1 MCVEVIR
8 MNYLKSKFPLLVS
21 AFVISLPLGACSFP
35 NEPTYAVKN
44 ETSEVLSTEVIERFL
59 PEKAEHLGYEV
70 TYTINDEEMS
80 RDKATLNI
88 TIKEILE
95 GYIYKIRKEKNKI
108 SKESYNPRKQKEL
121 IARNMLVS
129 GIFLPLCFADN
140 TCRDNLSGN
149 PKLVETEKTI
159 ETIVGKKE
167 TLERLILPLRTLE
180 NFSLTHNN
188 LVIDVSVYGP
198 METKLNIDYLI
209 KKINPSDASDLKLT
223 VSATQTKEEIG
234 TVIVP
239 EEIVSTSIKRIE
251 ADQKKLDEYKKQKE
265 LERKI
270 EKIKLEKL
278 ATERQRK
285 LTLER
290 SNLSDIDKIKRQ
302 CTDLGFK
309 RSTEKFGECVLKL
322 SE

>member
-59 PEKAEHLGYEV
+59 PEKAEHLGYVV

-95 GYIYKIRKEKNKI
+95 GYIYKIQKEKIKI
-108 SKESYNPRKQKEL
+108 SKESYNPRKQKEK
-121 IARNMLVS
+121 IATNMLVG
-129 GIFLPLCFADN
+129 GIFLPLLLSCDG
-140 TCRDNLSGN
+140 CRDNLSGN

-180 NFSLTHNN
+180 DFSLTHNN
-188 LVIDVSVYGP
+188 LVIDVSIYGP

-223 VSATQTKEEIG
+223 VSATQTKKEIG

-239 EEIVSTSIKRIE
+239 EEIVSTSIKRI
-251 ADQKKLDEYKKQKE
+251 KKKE
-265 LERKI
+265 LEQEI

-278 ATERQRK
+278 AAERQRK

-290 SNLSDIDKIKRQ
+290 SNLSDIDKIKKE
-302 CTDLGFK
+302 CASLGFES
-309 RSTEKFGECVLKL
+309 RTEKFGECVLKL